1 MDDKKLLSEYIKYFG
16 DQPPF
21 PPVQI
26 METLVEMKKNNTF
39 DDALDKMSPHVDTFR
54 ETVENVTGK
63 PMNLENPFFDMDF
76 RESNKTRI
84 TLKDSFEL
92 LTSKILL
99 CSTNEFI
106 QLFRDMKMKEIEFV
120 VQEHEKH
127 LPEFQSGFTFEYK
140 TDHDEKCYFEI
151 RDIGNKV
158 LELSMMVHFRKGWFS
173 SNMDQH
179 FSILKEFC
187 DQKYN
192 FHNKKEFDNRLI
204 CSWDGGELMI
214 SIRKLKSKIEQI
226 SFVVANKELWDEILR
241 NE

>member
-99 CSTNEFI
+99 
-106 QLFRDMKMKEIEFV
+106 
-120 VQEHEKH
+120 
-127 LPEFQSGFTFEYK
+127 
-140 TDHDEKCYFEI
+140 
-151 RDIGNKV
+151 
-158 LELSMMVHFRKGWFS
+158 
-173 SNMDQH
+173 
-179 FSILKEFC
+179 
-187 DQKYN
+187 
-192 FHNKKEFDNRLI
+192 
-204 CSWDGGELMI
+204 
-214 SIRKLKSKIEQI
+214 
-226 SFVVANKELWDEILR
+226 
-241 NE
+241 